1 MSINKIA
8 PNYDNITYEHILN
21 CKSIS
26 DDVIDKEFKKLQ
38 KLKCD
43 INTNSFCGNKII
55 YNYVLSN
62 MLEVRRDVKSY
73 KTMKEIF
80 NNPENKIKLINQCIK
95 LNRRKKL
102 TYLEPVDIYEG
113 YRMMKGSVNTFK
125 ACSVKFLIKEY
136 NASKMLDPT
145 AGWGGRLLGARAS
158 NIEYTGIDTNLYL
171 KPAYDKMIEKF
182 GGKMIYENCL
192 DVNFE
197 KIDYDFVLTS
207 PPYFNL
213 EKYENMTLFESN
225 EKYYTQFLIPLIIK
239 CKKNIKNDGKVC
251 INISDYMYKDYLK
264 YGGKECIEI
273 LQLKQQ
279 LGGKKNKEF
288 IYIF

>member
-43 INTNSFCGNKII
+43 IHTNSFCGNKII

-80 NNPENKIKLINQCIK
+80 NNPEEKKKIINQCIK

-113 YRMMKGSVNTFK
+113 FRMMKGSVNTFK

-158 NIEYTGIDTNLYL
+158 NIEYTGIDTNIDL
-171 KPAYDKMIEKF
+171 KSAYDKMIEKF

-225 EKYYTQFLIPLIIK
+225 EKYYKLFLIPLIIK